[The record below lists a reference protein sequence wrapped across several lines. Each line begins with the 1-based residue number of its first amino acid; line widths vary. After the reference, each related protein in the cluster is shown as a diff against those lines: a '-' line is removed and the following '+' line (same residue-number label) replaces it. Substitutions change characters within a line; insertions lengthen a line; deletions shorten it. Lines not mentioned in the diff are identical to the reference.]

1 LKQNLSYLSNLP
13 FFLKTTLT
21 ICFSIAPPLGWRDE
35 LMQPWECHVN
45 KQLSYVIFS
54 ACGSFYLPA
63 LVILVLYSLVYRA
76 AARHSR
82 LLYSGSRVTRSDV
95 TLRVHVGNSRPRAS
109 LHTITYSGDVIHKV
123 GLKT

>member
-1 LKQNLSYLSNLP
+1 
-13 FFLKTTLT
+13 
-21 ICFSIAPPLGWRDE
+21 
-35 LMQPWECHVN
+35 MQPWECHVN

-63 LVILVLYSLVYRA
+63 LVIVVLYTLVYRA

-123 GLKT
+123 GFHFLEQCCLIHRNSI